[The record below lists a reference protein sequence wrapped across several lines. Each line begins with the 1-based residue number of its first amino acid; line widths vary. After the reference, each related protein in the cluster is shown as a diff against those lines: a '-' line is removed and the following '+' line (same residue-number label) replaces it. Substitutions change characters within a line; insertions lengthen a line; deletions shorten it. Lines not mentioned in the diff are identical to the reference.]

1 MAQRNP
7 ALRPLFPFHS
17 RKETQVQQLLHD
29 KKTYTIRDTEVT
41 LDVLV
46 RSGDKTLIIFLHGFG
61 STK

>member
-7 ALRPLFPFHS
+7 ALRPLFPFHP